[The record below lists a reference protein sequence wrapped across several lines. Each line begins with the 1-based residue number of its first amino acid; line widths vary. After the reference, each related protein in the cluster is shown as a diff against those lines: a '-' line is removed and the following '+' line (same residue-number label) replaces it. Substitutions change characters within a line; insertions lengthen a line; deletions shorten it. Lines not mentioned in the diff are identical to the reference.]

1 MCFGISFCWICHPY
15 SNEQIECD
23 TYTAVVASQIFPNI
37 CVAADGSME
46 GLKNGKQINLAI
58 AYGIPVNYNN
68 VICKLLKL
76 CLDFNNCYEVLES
89 QNKVTL
95 VEGINLIVT

>member
-1 MCFGISFCWICHPY
+1 M
-15 SNEQIECD
+15 
-23 TYTAVVASQIFPNI
+23 
-37 CVAADGSME
+37 AADGSME
-46 GLKNGKQINLAI
+46 GLKNGKQINLAVT
-58 AYGIPVNYNN
+58 YGIPVNYNN

-76 CLDFNNCYEVLES
+76 CLDFNSNCYEVLEL